1 MLAQAVHTPALLGKM
16 PKERGQEHMVPMSTK
31 EGWQVWQT
39 VGLVQVAQVEGQER
53 QSGEERYFPGRHSRH
68 EVMVPAE
75 IVQLTHPTD
84 RDPQEVQAEPQ
95 TRYVHPHGA
104 GKTARSIA
112 GGAGRRTVDDLT
124 SNQVG

>member
-84 RDPQEVQAEPQ
+84 RDPQEVQADPQ
-95 TRYVHPHGA
+95 TQEPFA
-104 GKTARSIA
+104 MSIPTGQERQPEA
-112 GGAGRRTVDDLT
+112 SQVEQGEGQLT
-124 SNQVG
+124 T

>member
-1 MLAQAVHTPALLGKM
+1 MSAQAVHAPALLGKM
-16 PKERGQEHMVPMSTK
+16 PKERGQEHMVPISTK

-53 QSGEERYFPGRHSRH
+53 QSGEERYFPGRHYRH

-84 RDPQEVQAEPQ
+84 RDPQEMQAEPQ
-95 TRYVHPHGA
+95 TQDPF
-104 GKTARSIA
+104 ARSIPTGQERHPEA
-112 GGAGRRTVDDLT
+112 SQVEQGEGQLT
-124 SNQVG
+124 A